1 MTETDETAL
10 VRSLAEQVL
19 NSNDLSAIN
28 PAVALAALELASAKI
43 TLTMDE
49 PDEARA
55 AAAELFER
63 AAGAELEEM
72 AAPNLTPWA
81 DSPWADE
88 PIPFELTA
96 ICPTCQN
103 LAIACGCPAESET
116 IL

>member
-1 MTETDETAL
+1 MTDTDETAL
-10 VRSLAEQVL
+10 IRKLAVQL
-19 NSNDLSAIN
+19 IDANDLALIN

-72 AAPNLTPWA
+72 ASANLTPWA